1 MKNGESKENVLERL
15 LPYFQNDILYTLK
28 KNNIPIIVT
37 HKHCARV
44 LMKYLLNI
52 SDEEFEYY
60 NIPSN
65 KIIEI
70 TLNVDNTLKNVEFI
84 DYENNLQ

>member
-1 MKNGESKENVLERL
+1 
-15 LPYFQNDILYTLK
+15 
-28 KNNIPIIVT
+28 
-37 HKHCARV
+37 
-44 LMKYLLNI
+44 MKYLLNI